1 MPTKK
6 VRKHSAPIDVLIIGG
21 GIMGTSAAWELS
33 RHGARCLVLERS
45 VPGAEASSAAAG
57 ILGAQAE
64 AHAPGPMTDLCLA
77 SRARYEKFA
86 ATLSK
91 ETNIDVGYR
100 KCGVLRVGFERK
112 AVGALAQ
119 ATAWHAKRRLS
130 VERLAAR

>member
-1 MPTKK
+1 MPREKF
-6 VRKHSAPIDVLIIGG
+6 RPQSPAIDVLIIGA
-21 GIMGTSAAWELS
+21 GIMGTSAAWELA
-33 RHGARCLVLERS
+33 RHGVKCVVLERS

-100 KCGVLRVGFERK
+100 KCGVLRVGFERQ
-112 AVGALAQ
+112 AVAELARGS
-119 ATAWHAKRRLS
+119 AWQSKHRLG
-130 VERLAAR
+130 VER